1 MQYAPTEFVTSA
13 SGFTSLGLGLYATFT
28 CVDSAARQ
36 GRVFQRVELPSQK
49 AGQSLGS
56 ELWVGGGNAKD

>member
-1 MQYAPTEFVTSA
+1 MI
-13 SGFTSLGLGLYATFT
+13 T